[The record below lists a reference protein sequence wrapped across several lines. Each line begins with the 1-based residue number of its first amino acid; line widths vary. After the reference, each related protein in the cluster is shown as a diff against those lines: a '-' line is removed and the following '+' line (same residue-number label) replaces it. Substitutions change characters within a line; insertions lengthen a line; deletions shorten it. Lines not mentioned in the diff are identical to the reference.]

1 MCAID
6 RNTANYVPLS
16 PIQFLERSALVYP
29 DKVAVRH
36 GERAISYREFESRCR
51 RFASALVQ
59 RGIRHG
65 DTVAM
70 IAPNVPALLEAHYAV
85 PALGACSPRPSEPV
99 RTLAPGTLRIGT
111 YFVNPPFEYVS
122 NGQRIGFEVDLM
134 NEIARRLALT
144 PVFVDTQ
151 WETILQ
157 QMQAGQYDAIV
168 GGITITPERRRMLAW
183 STPYMTTT
191 LSLVI
196 DSRRSPQIRSIADLK
211 TASVGVQ
218 AATTDYDIAVKM
230 QQRGE
235 IGSIRVY
242 SFAHIQD
249 AMVDLAAGRITAVMK
264 VYPVAAWLARQ
275 TPGLTIVAQVPDD
288 PQPLGIGFANNNPA
302 LLAAVNRAL
311 ADMNADGSYSRLAQ
325 KWGVP

>member
-1 MCAID
+1 MAGLTK
-6 RNTANYVPLS
+6 RAFTG
-16 PIQFLERSALVYP
+16 
-29 DKVAVRH
+29 AV
-36 GERAISYREFESRCR
+36 
-51 RFASALVQ
+51 L
-59 RGIRHG
+59 
-65 DTVAM
+65 
-70 IAPNVPALLEAHYAV
+70 
-85 PALGACSPRPSEPV
+85 ALGACSTRPPEPV
-99 RTLAPGTLRIGT
+99 RTLAPGTLRIGA
-111 YFVNPPFEYVS
+111 YFVNPPFEYAS

-196 DSRRSPQIRSIADLK
+196 DSRRSPQIRGIADLK

-235 IGSIRVY
+235 IGSIRAY

-264 VYPVAAWLARQ
+264 VYPVAAWLARR

-288 PQPLGIGFANNNPA
+288 PQPLGIGFASNNPA

-311 ADMNADGSYSRLAQ
+311 ADMNADGSYGRLAQ